1 MALATPSAAAD
12 GNAPSARPEIDFF
25 LDTLQDVPPHTLT
38 ACQGWTA
45 HEVVAHLVAG
55 VELLSGQARAHL
67 ERRPAPAVDD
77 WAAHELSYQALD
89 DRVLRRRLETGER
102 DMTELFEQL
111 GAPDPTA
118 VVPGLGWGMPVEEL
132 ILHMRQEFALHR
144 WDLIGDDDQG
154 AEILARPELLAHSVR
169 MLQKSL
175 LATGLAG
182 EGGSGPD
189 FTARLR
195 CPRQPDLLV
204 EVHDGKGRF
213 ALVDPDDSAAVET
226 DPAARLLLLW
236 GRRPADPRRVRSG
249 LPPRQLQRLQQ
260 LLCGF

>member
-1 MALATPSAAAD
+1 MAV
-12 GNAPSARPEIDFF
+12 NAPSGPVDHDTTSGRPEIDVL
-25 LDTLQDVPPHTLT
+25 LDALQDVPPHTLT

-67 ERRPAPAVDD
+67 DGQPAPEVND
-77 WAAHELSYQALD
+77 WAAHELQYQALD

-111 GAPDPTA
+111 AAPDPTA
-118 VVPGLGWGMPVEEL
+118 VISGLGWGMPVGEL

-169 MLQKSL
+169 MLQGSL
-175 LATGLAG
+175 LATGLAR
-182 EGGSGPD
+182 EGGTGPD
-189 FTARLR
+189 FTARVR
-195 CPRQPDLLV
+195 CPQQPDLV
-204 EVHDGKGRF
+204 IEVHQGKGRF
-213 ALVDPDDSAAVET
+213 ALADPDDSSAVET

-236 GRRPADPRRVRSG
+236 GRRPSDPRRVRSG
-249 LPPRQLQRLQQ
+249 LPPQQLQRLQQ